1 MSIYDALELK
11 NGDSV
16 DYFGKRCSVLSVDK
30 RCGLVEIRESGDKG
44 FVSYVWPRVLRK
56 VRNLD
61 A

>member
-11 NGDSV
+11 SGDSV
-16 DYFGKRCSVLSVDK
+16 DYFGKCCSVLSVDK
-30 RCGLVEIRESGDKG
+30 RCGMVEIKEPGDKG

-56 VRNLD
+56 VRNLN